1 MAGRKNV
8 FGICDTCGFRYKL
21 NQLKKNSYGMM
32 VCPTDY
38 DGQYDLK
45 NHPQNRSPRID
56 ERYYIKDARPEYN
69 GDRNAEWQNVATQ
82 WENETRYWNLI

>member
-1 MAGRKNV
+1 MSGRKNL

-32 VCPTDY
+32 QCPTDF
-38 DGQYDLK
+38 DGQFDLK

-56 ERYYIKDARPEYN
+56 ERFFIKDARPEN
-69 GDRNAEWQNVATQ
+69 NDDRNILWNNEELQ
-82 WENETRYWNLI
+82 WENNNGYWNLV

>member
-8 FGICDTCGFRYKL
+8 LGICDTCGFRYKL

-32 VCPTDY
+32 VCPTDFE
-38 DGQYDLK
+38 GQFDLK

-56 ERYYIKDARPEYN
+56 ERYYIKNARQEN
-69 GDRNAEWQNVATQ
+69 NSDRNVTWENTTTEWQN
-82 WENETRYWNLI
+82 ETGYWNLV

>member
-1 MAGRKNV
+1 MSGRKNV

-21 NQLKKNSYGMM
+21 NQLRKNSYGMM

-45 NHPQNRSPRID
+45 NHPQNKTPD
-56 ERYYIKDARPEYN
+56 VGERYFIKNARPEN
-69 GDRNAEWQNVATQ
+69 NNDRNITWANATTEWQN
-82 WENETRYWNLI
+82 ETSYWNVV

>member
-1 MAGRKNV
+1 MAGRINV

-38 DGQYDLK
+38 EGQYDLK
-45 NHPQNRSPRID
+45 NHPQNRSPRIE
-56 ERYYIKDARPEYN
+56 ERYFIKDARPEN
-69 GDRNAEWQNVATQ
+69 NSDRNAEWQTITTQ